1 VKHTTSLGSG
11 MLALGGR
18 AGSAQ
23 PWLVQDECCRSIPR
37 FMPPPQRSHS
47 LTSREIECLCW
58 CAEGKSY
65 WETGSILGISERT
78 VSFHMERVRSKLRA
92 GNNAHAVAL
101 AYRSGALSH

>member
-1 VKHTTSLGSG
+1 MKHTTSLGSG
-11 MLALGGR
+11 TLALAGGV
-18 AGSAQ
+18 GLAQ

-37 FMPPPQRSHS
+37 FMRTHS

-78 VSFHMERVRSKLRA
+78 VSFHMERVRSKLMA

-101 AYRSGALSH
+101 AYRIGALNS

>member
-1 VKHTTSLGSG
+1 MKHTTSLGSG
-11 MLALGGR
+11 MLALGGG
-18 AGSAQ
+18 AGLAPPS
-23 PWLVQDECCRSIPR
+23 LVQDECCRSIPR
-37 FMPPPQRSHS
+37 FMRTPPRQHS
-47 LTSREIECLCW
+47 LTSREVECLCW

-101 AYRSGALSH
+101 AYRIGALSQ